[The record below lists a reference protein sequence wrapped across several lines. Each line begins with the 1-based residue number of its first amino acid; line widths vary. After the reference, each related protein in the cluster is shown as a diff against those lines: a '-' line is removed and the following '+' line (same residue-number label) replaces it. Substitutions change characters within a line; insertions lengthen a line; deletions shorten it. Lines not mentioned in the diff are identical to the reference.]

1 MTVAYSKPWL
11 MDISVEIDA
20 PREAVWFVLTD
31 DNLFRYWSVYADP
44 DSSVTGDWSE
54 GGEIAAITPGGFGIV
69 SKIAANKPLERLH
82 FKHIA
87 MVIEGEK
94 RTDMMEPWGR
104 ARECYDLAEKGGKT
118 ELRLQADIAA
128 AVRAAYK
135 KEMPEALERIKNA
148 AEAVVKSH
156 QELAERTKGLP
167 ARDEGEAWTL
177 ANDTEIN
184 APRETVWHVLTDDKL
199 FPSWHPFGGEGSRFV
214 GEWKEGGALLLTNA
228 KGEARAYTVAASKA
242 RECLHLKLTG
252 TGVPGKFER
261 ELGDE
266 WGEGRE
272 HYDLADK
279 NGKTELRL
287 EVDIADE
294 QRQHLIMEWALAMQK
309 VKDLAEATAKA
320 QPKPAA

>member
-1 MTVAYSKPWL
+1 MTVAYPKPWL

-31 DNLFRYWSVYADP
+31 DKLFRYWSVYADP

-54 GGEIAAITPGGFGIV
+54 GGEIVAITPGGFGIV
-69 SKIAANKPLERLH
+69 SEIAANQPLERLH

-87 MVIEGEK
+87 MVVEGK
-94 RTDMMEPWGR
+94 RHTDVMESWGR
-104 ARECYDLAEKGGKT
+104 ARECYDLAEKNGKT

-128 AVRAAYK
+128 AVRDAYK
-135 KEMPEALERIKNA
+135 KEMPEALERIKEA

-167 ARDEGEAWTL
+167 ARGEGEAWTL
-177 ANDTEIN
+177 AHDTEIN

-199 FPSWHPFGGEGSRFV
+199 FPSWHPFGGEGARFV
-214 GEWKEGGALLLTNA
+214 ASWKEYGVAYLVNA
-228 KGEARAYTVAASKA
+228 EGKKRLYSVAASKP

-252 TGVPGKFER
+252 AEVSDKFEYDVA
-261 ELGDE
+261 DE

-272 HYDLADK
+272 HYDLADD
-279 NGKTELRL
+279 NGKTKLCL
-287 EVDIADE
+287 EVNIADK
-294 QRQHLIMEWALAMQK
+294 QRQHLITEWALAMQK
-309 VKDLAEATAKA
+309 VKDLAEAMAKV
-320 QPKPAA
+320 QPAA